1 MTFVESIILFGIMIS
16 LAALPGSSVA
26 LVVARSATLG
36 PANGIAAGI
45 GIVLGDLL
53 FVALAIAGL
62 AVAAETLGSFFV
74 VVKFIGG
81 FYLIWLGTKLL
92 TSSFVTLQI
101 SSNTNQ
107 SGSLVASLIAG
118 IALTLGDIKA
128 ILFYA
133 SLFPLFVDLAA
144 IGPRDISVIV
154 VITIISV
161 GGVKVAYALLGA
173 KIASIA
179 SRHQFT
185 GLYQKTIGGVMIGT
199 GIYLIFKA

>member
-36 PANGIAAGI
+36 TANGIAAGI

-81 FYLIWLGTKLL
+81 LYLIWLGTKLL
-92 TSSFVTLQI
+92 TSSFATLQM

-107 SGSLVASLIAG
+107 SGSLAASLIAG
-118 IALTLGDIKA
+118 FALTLGDIKA

-173 KIASIA
+173 KIAGIA
-179 SRHQFT
+179 SCHQFT

-199 GIYLIFKA
+199 GVYLIFKA